1 VNIRQL
7 ANELGLSTST
17 VSRALNGYK
26 DVNPQTRQR
35 VEEMAQLLGYRP
47 DAGARRLVRGSTDAI
62 GIVYSAAVENLGN
75 PQFLDM
81 AGGLAERLEQ
91 AKLDLLLA
99 VARDDQELNIYE
111 RLFRGGRVDAV
122 LVPNTRVHDKRVDY
136 LLDKGYPFLAYGRTA
151 DCSRHSW
158 FDFDNDRGSALA
170 VQHLLSLGHTRFAY
184 VHSPLVLNFAAQRH
198 QGFIAALKAAGLS
211 CPPCCQVGPAVDR
224 RSGLEA
230 VTRLLSLPERPTA
243 ILVDNNLGGIGVLR
257 GLVDAGVRLGQDVS
271 VIVHGDIPGD
281 TLLLGVDV
289 TTVTQPTAHASGVTM
304 AEMVLQLLREPAAGP
319 CHVLRQPALV
329 LGSTSGPAPLI

>member
-1 VNIRQL
+1 MNIRQL

-35 VEEMAQLLGYRP
+35 VEEAAQLLGYRP
-47 DAGARRLVRGSTDAI
+47 DAGARRLVRGSTDAV

-91 AKLDLLLA
+91 EKLDLLLA
-99 VARDDQELNIYE
+99 VASDDHELNIYE

-122 LVPNTRVHDKRVDY
+122 VVPNTRVHDNRVDR

-151 DCSRHSW
+151 DCSNYAW
-158 FDFDNDRGSALA
+158 FDFDNEQGSALA
-170 VQHLLSLGHTRFAY
+170 VAHLLALGHTRFAY
-184 VHSPLVLNFAAQRH
+184 VYSPLELNFAFQRH
-198 QGFIAALKAAGLS
+198 RGFVSALRQAGLECAES
-211 CPPCCQVGPAVDR
+211 CQVGPAVDR

-230 VTRLLSLPERPTA
+230 VTRILALPERPTA
-243 ILVDNNLGGIGVLR
+243 IVVDNNLGGIGVLR
-257 GLVDAGVRLGQDVS
+257 GLMDAGVQPGQDVS
-271 VIVHGDIPGD
+271 VIVHGGIPSD
-281 TLLLGVDV
+281 TLLFGVNV

-304 AEMVLQLLREPAAGP
+304 AEMILQLLRNPELGP
-319 CHVLRQPALV
+319 PQILRNSALV
-329 LGSTSGPAPLI
+329 LGSTTGPAP